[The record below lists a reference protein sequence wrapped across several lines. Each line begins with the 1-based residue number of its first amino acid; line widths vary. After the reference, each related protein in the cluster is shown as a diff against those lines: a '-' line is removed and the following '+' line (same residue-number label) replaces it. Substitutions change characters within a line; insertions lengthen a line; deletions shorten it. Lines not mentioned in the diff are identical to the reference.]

1 MVPGTRFWLTFF
13 VYRVYKITFLL
24 KRNYIFYIE
33 YLRRI
38 MMFGF
43 ADIIKFLISF
53 FVILPIVTLI
63 HLSGHVFLVTLFRGS
78 EKKIIIGCGPM
89 VYSFWNIE
97 VRKYY
102 FWNGACEFKSLRHDN
117 RVTNTL
123 IYLGGSLFNLISIFL
138 VHALISQGILDTSIF
153 WSQFTYFSFYILFF
167 SLFPMYFSDGSPS
180 DGKAAVLALKNQDEK
195 KISDDIQFRKMEE
208 QNKSEE
214 RFRDCNK

>member
-1 MVPGTRFWLTFF
+1 M
-13 VYRVYKITFLL
+13 ITFYTL
-24 KRNYIFYIE
+24 RSYIFYIE

-38 MMFGF
+38 IMFVI

-63 HLSGHVFLVTLFRGS
+63 HLSGHVFFVTLFRGL
-78 EKKIIIGCGPM
+78 EKKIIIGCGAM
-89 VYSFWNIE
+89 VFSFWNIE

-123 IYLGGSLFNLISIFL
+123 IYLGGSLFNLLSIFL
-138 VHALISQGILDTSIF
+138 VHALISQGVLDKSVF

-195 KISDDIQFRKMEE
+195 KISDDIKFRKMEE
-208 QNKSEE
+208 HDKPGEQNSSTL
-214 RFRDCNK
+214 